1 MKYGKIRI
9 EDGNLIFSKHMMLN
23 YLPCKDILW
32 AYKRR
37 EGADGG
43 AQKQMIMNYLM
54 IVTRRRKRYKFD
66 MTEREVTDCIQL
78 LQALNP
84 EMAVGYPKGG
94 RIPLQSLP
102 NTRDL
107 GALIAKDGRHILPR
121 KLIRS
126 GALYHVSMLDR
137 DTLLDEYRIAAVVDF
152 RSDAERKIKPDTVL
166 PGVKYYHIPILEDD
180 TLGISRN
187 MDLLSMVTA
196 FQGDPDE
203 LMRRQYVNFIKD
215 QFSIKQYARFMDV
228 VLRQNG
234 GAVLWHCSMGKDRAG
249 VGAALL
255 LCALG
260 IPRETI
266 FEDYMKTNLYLDNEL
281 EYVIRYMESKM
292 VVDNKV
298 METIRTLYKVK
309 REYLEAVFESI
320 EKTYGTVEHFLRKA
334 LYMTPKNIESLQDKY
349 LI

>member
-43 AQKQMIMNYLM
+43 GQKQMIMNYLM

-84 EMAVGYPKGG
+84 DMAVGYPKGG

-107 GALIAKDGRHILPR
+107 GALVAEDGRHILPR
-121 KLIRS
+121 KLLRS
-126 GALYHVSMLDR
+126 GTLYHISLADK
-137 DTLLDEYRIAAVVDF
+137 DTLLDEYQICAVVDF
-152 RSDAERKIKPDTVL
+152 RTDAERKTKPDTML

-180 TLGISRN
+180 TLGISRHA
-187 MDLLSMVTA
+187 DLLEKVLA

-203 LMRRQYVNFIKD
+203 LMRRQYVNFIED
-215 QFSIKQYARFMDV
+215 QFAIRQYARFMDV
-228 VLRQNG
+228 VLRQDR

-266 FEDYMKTNLYLDNEL
+266 FEDYMKTNTYLDSEL
-281 EYVIRYMESKM
+281 EYIIRYMESRTI
-292 VVDNKV
+292 VDNKV
-298 METIRTLYKVK
+298 MDNIRTLYKVK
-309 REYLEAVFESI
+309 PEYLEAVFETI
-320 EKTYGTVEHFLRKA
+320 EKSYGTVERFLRRA
-334 LYMTPKNIESLQDKY
+334 LYMTPKNIESLRDKY
-349 LI
+349 LL